1 MWEQREKETSWYLCN
16 QLGTKIRR
24 WLGRI
29 ETCAHPLRTQE
40 LITGPV
46 VNLLE
51 QKQSLYGDFTKN
63 RENKHKPGDVARNGP
78 RKAGTSGN
86 DLDRH
91 REPTL
96 QGRGSKGGCGAA
108 LRGAA
113 QICPPVMWALLLAP
127 QLGPKIWR

>member
-1 MWEQREKETSWYLCN
+1 M
-16 QLGTKIRR
+16 
-24 WLGRI
+24 
-29 ETCAHPLRTQE
+29 RTQE
-40 LITGPV
+40 LITGAV

-78 RKAGTSGN
+78 RKAGISGN

-91 REPTL
+91 REPTP
-96 QGRGSKGGCGAA
+96 QGRGSN
-108 LRGAA
+108 
-113 QICPPVMWALLLAP
+113 VMWALLLLAP

>member
-1 MWEQREKETSWYLCN
+1 MHLPKEAAS
-16 QLGTKIRR
+16 
-24 WLGRI
+24 
-29 ETCAHPLRTQE
+29 HPLRTQE

-51 QKQSLYGDFTKN
+51 QKQCLYGDFTKN
-63 RENKHKPGDVARNGP
+63 RENKHKPGGVAQNGP

-91 REPTL
+91 HEPTS

-113 QICPPVMWALLLAP
+113 QICPPAMGMWGLPLALSWE
-127 QLGPKIWR
+127 GKSSGS